1 MLGRTLLLSAWLAV
15 MTGAKS
21 GPCQPI
27 SLPQCQGLPYKTTRL
42 PGLLGDSSEVGR
54 DIDARLSAILASNCS
69 RILTLVA
76 CAVYVPPCHRVAVS
90 ADICQLAQRDC
101 QSALRQVGLAW
112 PKLLECKTPL
122 PQTSPSDHE
131 SKAGKSSHTSVLLLN
146 MLCLSTN
153 NYPSQVNT
161 HEHLTGRTSSA
172 CTNNS
177 QQLIH
182 VHDDDD
188 ATRPCYARATLFSK
202 SYIMYVQIAL
212 LYTRMKG
219 VRLAL

>member
-15 MTGAKS
+15 MTGAES

-54 DIDARLSAILASNCS
+54 DIDAPLSAILASNCS

-131 SKAGKSSHTSVLLLN
+131 SKA
-146 MLCLSTN
+146 
-153 NYPSQVNT
+153 
-161 HEHLTGRTSSA
+161 
-172 CTNNS
+172 
-177 QQLIH
+177 
-182 VHDDDD
+182 
-188 ATRPCYARATLFSK
+188 
-202 SYIMYVQIAL
+202 
-212 LYTRMKG
+212 
-219 VRLAL
+219 